1 MQEASLLGMVVRT
14 STEEAE
20 AMELPQAWG
29 QAGQHKQV
37 PGCQGYIVSLSL
49 PLKQNKTNLTKNI
62 TISKKNSM
70 KC

>member
-1 MQEASLLGMVVRT
+1 MVAHT

-20 AMELPQAWG
+20 ARELPQAWG

-37 PGCQGYIVSLSL
+37 PGCQCYTVSLSL
-49 PLKQNKTNLTKNI
+49 KQNNTNLTKNSN
-62 TISKKNSM
+62 ISKKNSM

>member
-1 MQEASLLGMVVRT
+1 MMART

-37 PGCQGYIVSLSL
+37 PGSRATLWVFLS
-49 PLKQNKTNLTKNI
+49 QNKFDKEH
-62 TISKKNSM
+62 
-70 KC
+70 